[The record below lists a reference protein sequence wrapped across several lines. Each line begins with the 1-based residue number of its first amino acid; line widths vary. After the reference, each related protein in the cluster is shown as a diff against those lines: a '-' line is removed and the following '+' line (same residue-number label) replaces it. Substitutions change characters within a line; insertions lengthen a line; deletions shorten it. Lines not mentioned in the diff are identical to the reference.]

1 MQSGDVTLVEATES
15 PQEVLQVATYLVQST
30 TDSLE
35 AAIEQE
41 HSVNTE
47 ELSGL
52 IDRREEL
59 ETELDQLR
67 DLIDE
72 LRRRP
77 VGDE

>member
-1 MQSGDVTLVEATES
+1 
-15 PQEVLQVATYLVQST
+15 
-30 TDSLE
+30 LE
-35 AAIEQE
+35 ASLEQE

-59 ETELDQLR
+59 ESELDHLR
-67 DLIDE
+67 TQIDE